1 LNRLI
6 GSSILKVGF
15 EENQE
20 AGMNE
25 QRKVALI
32 TGSAKGLGKMTALL
46 LAESG
51 CDIIINY
58 VNSRIEAEALC
69 ERIRAMGVRCLAI
82 QGDVAHPED
91 MRNLV
96 ATVHRELGGI
106 DILINNAGP
115 FVRERRLFSE
125 YAPEEIDYLMQGNL
139 VGVMLLDHLVIPE
152 MRRKRWGRIVHFGF
166 GHAAEARG
174 WPHRAVYAAAKVG
187 LVSFTK
193 TLAVEEAPYGITVN
207 MICPGDIRGANKE
220 KMIAEVEHEQD
231 QESPRGRPGTGED
244 IARVITFLCEERS
257 DFITGN
263 LMDVSGGLDP
273 IRAMIGTPPLTQPAA
288 SKGNS

>member
-1 LNRLI
+1 
-6 GSSILKVGF
+6 
-15 EENQE
+15 
-20 AGMNE
+20 MTE
-25 QRKVALI
+25 QPKVALI

-51 CDIIINY
+51 CDIILNY
-58 VNSRIEAEALC
+58 VQSEKEANLLC
-69 ERIRAMGVRCLAI
+69 ERIQAQGRRCMAI
-82 QGDVAHPED
+82 QGDVANPME
-91 MRNLV
+91 MNRLV
-96 ATVHRELGGI
+96 KSAVAEFGGI

-115 FVRERRLFSE
+115 FVRERKLFSE
-125 YAPEEIDYLMQGNL
+125 YSQEDINYLMHGNL
-139 VGVMLLDHLVIPE
+139 LGVMQLDHLVLPM
-152 MRRKRWGRIVHFGF
+152 MRNKKWGRIVHFGF

-207 MICPGDIRGANKE
+207 MICPGDIRGLNKE
-220 KMIAEVEHEQD
+220 KMIAEVEQELD
-231 QESPRGRPGTGED
+231 PESPRGRPGAGED

-263 LMDVSGGLDP
+263 IMDVSGGLDP
-273 IRAMIGTPPLTQPAA
+273 IRAIIGLSQQ
-288 SKGNS
+288 K